1 MMATVELLGVLP
13 ADHPARPEILQ
24 YLRAHIRAVAKL
36 QSGTGLWHQLLD
48 RSDSY
53 LETSAS
59 AMFVFSIARAI
70 NRGWISPVSYG
81 SVAQAGWNALAM
93 EVTDRG
99 EVANTCVGTT
109 FASDAVYYYNRPA
122 SVHATHGYGPVLLA
136 GAEMI
141 RLLGNDAIDIQYR
154 WRTYHYVPKV
164 GRKGSG
170 LNSCD

>member
-1 MMATVELLGVLP
+1 M
-13 ADHPARPEILQ
+13 
-24 YLRAHIRAVAKL
+24 
-36 QSGTGLWHQLLD
+36 LD
-48 RSDSY
+48 RNDSY

-81 SVAQAGWNALAM
+81 SVAQAGWNALAK

-99 EVANTCVGTT
+99 EVAHTCVGTT
-109 FASDAVYYYNRPA
+109 FASDAVYYCNRPV
-122 SVHATHGYGPVLLA
+122 SVLATHGYGPMLLA

-154 WRTYHYVPKV
+154 WRTYHYVPKT
-164 GRKGSG
+164 GS
-170 LNSCD
+170 SAPEYPPAR